1 MMDGTVS
8 VDVIVGVEG
17 LIVDVARA
25 GTGAVTILVEI
36 CCGVVDVETGAP
48 GEQAANIKVKARL
61 TIRRCLTFSRLTF
74 LS

>member
-17 LIVDVARA
+17 LIVDVATA
-25 GTGAVTILVEI
+25 GAGAVTILVEI

-48 GEQAANIKVKARL
+48 GEQAANIRLNARPIIH
-61 TIRRCLTFSRLTF
+61 IRLKFSRLTV